1 MAPGIILTI
10 YFLYNDINTFNK
22 TLLFCYF
29 ILYISVKSNTSLT
42 SYIILNWLILMIVLQ
57 INRDNIYGLVSL
69 YINVAVVVVV
79 DQEVLISN
87 CRNAVFRSKIKDEK
101 KNRQWILC
109 GIQFKCVFCDE
120 MLVSVLHSLS
130 YFFCCSIEKYYY
142 FRFCFFLCAAVADPM
157 ENCAFASLWGRLP
170 HFGLQ
175 LLI

>member
-57 INRDNIYGLVSL
+57 INTDNIYGLVSL

-87 CRNAVFRSKIKDEK
+87 CRNAVFRSKMKDEK
-101 KNRQWILC
+101 KIDSEFYAEYNLNVC
-109 GIQFKCVFCDE
+109 FVMKC
-120 MLVSVLHSLS
+120 SYLS
-130 YFFCCSIEKYYY
+130 CTLSATSFVAPLKSIIIFGFVFFCALLWPTQWKTVHS
-142 FRFCFFLCAAVADPM
+142 RFCGVDYHILDC
-157 ENCAFASLWGRLP
+157 NY
-170 HFGLQ
+170 
-175 LLI
+175 